1 MKHRWLQLVFL
12 GWLSALGVAVALGQG
27 PGSNHPPGG
36 PPGNHGPGGP
46 PGPGGGPPPNGASAN
61 TPNSALRGSVTTRS
75 GLKLGPPG
83 RWWDDKTVSAMVNL
97 RKDQQK
103 SMDAIFN
110 ANKPAIIATYKTF
123 EKEQAN
129 LNSVSG
135 TAQVDKS
142 QMFAAID
149 RVNQAR
155 AALEKANTEML
166 LQIRNQLDPAQIA
179 KLESIP

>member
-1 MKHRWLQLVFL
+1 MKHRWLKLVFVVC
-12 GWLSALGVAVALGQG
+12 LSALGAAAALGQG
-27 PGSNHPPGG
+27 PGGNHPPGG

-46 PGPGGGPPPNGASAN
+46 PGPGGAPPSNGAPTS
-61 TPNSALRGSVTTRS
+61 TPNSAVRGSVTTRS
-75 GLKLGPPG
+75 GIKLGPPG
-83 RWWDDKTVSAMVNL
+83 RWWDDKTVSTLVNL

-110 ANKPAIIATYKTF
+110 ANKPAIIATYQTF

-129 LNSVSG
+129 LNAVSG
-135 TAQVDKS
+135 ASQVDKS
-142 QMFAAID
+142 KMFTAID

-166 LQIRNQLDPAQIA
+166 LQIRNKLDPDQIV
-179 KLESIP
+179 KLDSIP

>member
-1 MKHRWLQLVFL
+1 
-12 GWLSALGVAVALGQG
+12 
-27 PGSNHPPGG
+27 
-36 PPGNHGPGGP
+36 
-46 PGPGGGPPPNGASAN
+46 
-61 TPNSALRGSVTTRS
+61 
-75 GLKLGPPG
+75 
-83 RWWDDKTVSAMVNL
+83 MVNL